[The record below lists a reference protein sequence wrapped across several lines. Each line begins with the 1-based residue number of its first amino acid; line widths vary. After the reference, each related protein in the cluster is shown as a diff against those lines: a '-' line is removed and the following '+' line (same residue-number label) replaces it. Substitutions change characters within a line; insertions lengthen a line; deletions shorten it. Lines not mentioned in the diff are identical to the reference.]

1 MRQMTHYL
9 NSYCKINVRRNTM
22 KKIIIALFFSFCI
35 LAAFSEESE
44 SKSKASEF
52 NNLDSGI
59 KTYKFEGFQFLN
71 YQPSS
76 DGLQDIINDEYGFIK
91 ENSNNEKFAIVG
103 HSQGGLR
110 VLGFAGYLKDNDPQM
125 FNRLNA
131 VITVSGV
138 DRGLKALEGGLPA
151 VNVKI
156 RRDIGILYDGCIGA
170 IKIIPRARIILDL
183 GEVFEFLTEGNILN
197 RIWNFV
203 NDKILPN
210 DGIMAWLKPCLKA
223 VSPAVSDEILS
234 GMGEI
239 RDMIP
244 QSNFIRQYVLESNA
258 YTYKVQTGTERHLR
272 WTRVTSRWGWRY
284 WALRW
289 HYTPVYSWYT
299 AYNHISKLPNEMPVG
314 YIVGLK
320 NNTLDMLPDSANIR
334 KKIKVFRIGM
344 NIASK
349 LHIIRSCCL
358 WGLITGSPRYA
369 HQCAAARDYC
379 YNIDSNINKLLGSD
393 EHDCLVAKESQFIP
407 KTIHP
412 KSIDIEGKSYV
423 TFDYNHGEIFYKD
436 SGKPPKDVKRMIERM
451 IQRGSEK
458 R

>member
-1 MRQMTHYL
+1 
-9 NSYCKINVRRNTM
+9 M
-22 KKIIIALFFSFCI
+22 KKIMITLFFSFCI
-35 LAAFSEESE
+35 LGAFSEESK

-76 DGLQDIINDEYGFIK
+76 YGLQDIIKDEYGFIK
-91 ENSNNEKFAIVG
+91 ENSSKEKFAIAG

-110 VLGFAGYLKDNDPQM
+110 VLGFISYLKDNDPEM
-125 FNRLNA
+125 FKQLNA
-131 VITVSGV
+131 VITISGV

-151 VNVKI
+151 VNAKI
-156 RRDIGILYDGCIGA
+156 RRDIEIIHGGVIGVIAVIPIADLILN
-170 IKIIPRARIILDL
+170 L
-183 GEVFEFLTEGNILN
+183 GEVFGFLTEGKILDK
-197 RIWNFV
+197 IWNFV
-203 NDKILPN
+203 DDKFLPN

-223 VSPAVSDEILS
+223 VSPAASDEILN

-289 HYTPVYSWYT
+289 HYTPVYRWYT
-299 AYNHISKLPNEMPVG
+299 AYNHISKIPNEIPVG

-334 KKIKVFRIGM
+334 EKIDAFGHGMDVVRKIHIG
-344 NIASK
+344 K
-349 LHIIRSCCL
+349 CCFI
-358 WGLITGSPRYA
+358 WGLITGSLRYA
-369 HQCAAARDYC
+369 RQCAAARDYC

-393 EHDCLVAKESQFIP
+393 EHDCLVSKESQFIP

-412 KSIDIEGKSYV
+412 KSIDIEGKPYV
-423 TFDYNHGEIFYKD
+423 TFDYNHAEIFYKD
-436 SGKPPKDVKRMIERM
+436 SGNPPDKVKRMIEEM
-451 IQRGSEK
+451 IREGSRQR
-458 R
+458 

>member
-1 MRQMTHYL
+1 
-9 NSYCKINVRRNTM
+9 M
-22 KKIIIALFFSFCI
+22 KKIMITLFFSFCI
-35 LAAFSEESE
+35 LGAFSEESK

-76 DGLQDIINDEYGFIK
+76 YGLQDIINDEYGFIK
-91 ENSNNEKFAIVG
+91 ENNNNEKFAIAG
-103 HSQGGLR
+103 HSQGGL
-110 VLGFAGYLKDNDPQM
+110 
-125 FNRLNA
+125 
-131 VITVSGV
+131 
-138 DRGLKALEGGLPA
+138 PA
-151 VNVKI
+151 VNAKI
-156 RRDIGILYDGCIGA
+156 RRDVEIIHGGCISVLA
-170 IKIIPRARIILDL
+170 IPIASGLILNF
-183 GEVFEFLTEGNILN
+183 GEVFGFLTEGNILD

-223 VSPAVSDEILS
+223 ISPAASDEILN

-244 QSNFIRQYVLESNA
+244 QSNFIRKYVLESNA
-258 YTYKVQTGTERHLR
+258 YTYKVQTGTERLLR
-272 WTRVTSRWGWRY
+272 WTRVTNRWGWQY
-284 WALRW
+284 WVLRW

-299 AYNHISKLPNEMPVG
+299 AYNHVSKLPNEIPVG

-334 KKIKVFRIGM
+334 EKIDAFGHGM
-344 NIASK
+344 DFVRKIHIAK
-349 LHIIRSCCL
+349 CCFI
-358 WGLITGSPRYA
+358 WGLFSGSPRYA
-369 HQCAAARDYC
+369 RQCAAARDYC

-412 KSIDIEGKSYV
+412 KSIDIEGKPYV
-423 TFDYNHGEIFYKD
+423 TFDYNHAEIFYKD
-436 SGKPPKDVKRMIERM
+436 SGKPPEDVKRMIETM
-451 IQRGSEK
+451 IKTGTKK